1 MWSAPATKGA
11 RFKAGGYKRVEIKH
25 PPVRTL
31 RDMSEDEIQ
40 EIERVWRARGFV
52 ITCRR
57 KTN

>member
-31 RDMSEDEIQ
+31 QDMSEDEIR
-40 EIERVWRARGFV
+40 EIEKRYKMPVVRP
-52 ITCRR
+52 R
-57 KTN
+57 KTA